1 MVALFVTNWQDF
13 QKIQLCGTIFVA
25 IYNVRVYN
33 ALVCVCNAKTNN
45 NGILIEIYEI
55 HTKNL

>member
-13 QKIQLCGTIFVA
+13 QKIQLCGTIFVTK
-25 IYNVRVYN
+25 YNVRVYN

-55 HTKNL
+55 RH